1 VVWGTGLLKGMW
13 TTAKNFGRGPV
24 TLQYPDELQELSER
38 SRGAVAVLFDEEG
51 NPKCTACT
59 NCIRACPDEVLSLEI
74 ETDEEKNKHIVH
86 FGYELGACMFC
97 GLCVE
102 ACPFAALEMSHEYE
116 LAVSD
121 TARLERVLLADIPAA
136 SAKKKKVEKKPADA
150 EEKPADAEKK
160 ADDTEKAPEE
170 DATAD
175 AEKESG
181 APGEGEVGEDA

>member
-1 VVWGTGLLKGMW
+1 MW
-13 TTAKNFGRGPV
+13 TTAKNFARGPV

-38 SRGAVAVLFDEEG
+38 SRGAVAVLFAEDG
-51 NPKCTACT
+51 TPKCTACT
-59 NCIRACPDEVLSLEI
+59 NCVRACPDEVLSLEV

-136 SAKKKKVEKKPADA
+136 SAKKKKADKKPADA
-150 EEKPADAEKK
+150 EKQFDDAPKTPEADTKVDAEKG
-160 ADDTEKAPEE
+160 
-170 DATAD
+170 
-175 AEKESG
+175 SG
-181 APGEGEVGEDA
+181 APGEGEVSEDA